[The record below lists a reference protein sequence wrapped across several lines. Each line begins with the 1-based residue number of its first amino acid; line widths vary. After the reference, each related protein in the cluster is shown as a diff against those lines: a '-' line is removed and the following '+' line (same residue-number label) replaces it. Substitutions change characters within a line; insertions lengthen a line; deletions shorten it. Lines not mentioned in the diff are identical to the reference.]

1 MSDVD
6 PLIKREMQWMALG
19 VLENRDLAPI
29 IIAKV
34 RRQRIRRA
42 LISIVG
48 VFAVAATSIGIYEV
62 IQKPAPIIVASD
74 SGVNGTNSDS
84 QPEIIGL
91 QSDYPVTW
99 EQSVGDL
106 GAISGAGG
114 IGDTLGGLTATGLKI
129 SISGAGG
136 IGDTLGGLTATGLQI
151 SWERC
156 GRGQCPVTWVLSLQ
170 NNTQDLISTAP
181 SLGIFTNHTP
191 IVSDSRPTTVL
202 PGGTALLVYTFPEF
216 KDSLETS
223 PRETW
228 QWNWYLAQLR

>member
-42 LISIVG
+42 LASLIA
-48 VFAVAATSIGIYEV
+48 VFVIAVSSIGIYEA
-62 IQKPAPIIVASD
+62 INKPAALIVNPDA
-74 SGVNGTNSDS
+74 GVTGNNSVT

-114 IGDTLGGLTATGLKI
+114 IGDTLGGLTAVGLK
-129 SISGAGG
+129 
-136 IGDTLGGLTATGLQI
+136 I

-156 GRGQCPVTWVLSLQ
+156 GQGQCPVTWVLSLE
-170 NNTQDLISTAP
+170 NRTQDLISTAP
-181 SLGIFTNHTP
+181 SLGIFTSHTP
-191 IVSDSRPTTVL
+191 LVSDSRPTTVL
-202 PGGTALLVYTFPEF
+202 PGGTALLVYSFPEF
-216 KDSLETS
+216 KDSLLTS
-223 PRETW
+223 PRDTW

>member
-19 VLENRDLAPI
+19 VLENRDLAPV

-62 IQKPAPIIVASD
+62 IQRPAPVVVASD
-74 SGVNGTNSDS
+74 SGVNGTNSES

-114 IGDTLGGLTATGLKI
+114 IGDTLGGLTATGLK
-129 SISGAGG
+129 
-136 IGDTLGGLTATGLQI
+136 I

>member
-42 LISIVG
+42 LVAVLGVIAVG
-48 VFAVAATSIGIYEV
+48 ATRIGIYEV
-62 IQKPAPIIVASD
+62 IQRPAPVVVASD
-74 SGVNGTNSDS
+74 SGVNGANAGS

-114 IGDTLGGLTATGLKI
+114 IGDTLGGLTATGL
-129 SISGAGG
+129 
-136 IGDTLGGLTATGLQI
+136 QI

-156 GRGQCPVTWVLSLQ
+156 GKGQCPVTWVLSLQ

>member
-19 VLENRDLAPI
+19 VLENRDLAPV
-29 IIAKV
+29 IIARV
-34 RRQRIRRA
+34 RRRRIRRA
-42 LISIVG
+42 LLSMMT
-48 VFAVAATSIGIYEV
+48 VFAISGLSIGIFEFLN
-62 IQKPAPIIVASD
+62 KPATVVINPD
-74 SGVNGTNSDS
+74 SGVTGNNSGS

-114 IGDTLGGLTATGLKI
+114 IGDTLGGLTAVGLK
-129 SISGAGG
+129 
-136 IGDTLGGLTATGLQI
+136 I

-156 GRGQCPVTWVLSLQ
+156 GQGQCPITWVLSLE
-170 NNTQDLISTAP
+170 NRTQDLISTAP
-181 SLGIFTNHTP
+181 SLGVFTSHTP

-202 PGGTALLVYTFPEF
+202 PGGTALLVYSFPEF
-216 KDSLETS
+216 QESLAAS
-223 PRETW
+223 ARDTW

>member
-42 LISIVG
+42 LVSVLGVIAVG
-48 VFAVAATSIGIYEV
+48 AASIGIYEV
-62 IQKPAPIIVASD
+62 IQSPAPIIVASD
-74 SGVNGTNSDS
+74 SGVNGANSGS

-106 GAISGAGG
+106 GA
-114 IGDTLGGLTATGLKI
+114 
-129 SISGAGG
+129 ISGAGG

-202 PGGTALLVYTFPEF
+202 PRGTALLVYTFPEF

>member
-42 LISIVG
+42 IASAIA
-48 VFAVAATSIGIYEV
+48 VFAIAGISIGIYEALNR
-62 IQKPAPIIVASD
+62 PAAIVVNSD
-74 SGVNGTNSDS
+74 SGATGNNAVT

-114 IGDTLGGLTATGLKI
+114 IGDTLGGLTAVGLK
-129 SISGAGG
+129 
-136 IGDTLGGLTATGLQI
+136 I

-156 GRGQCPVTWVLSLQ
+156 GKGQCPVTWVLSLE
-170 NNTQDLISTAP
+170 NRTQDLISTAP
-181 SLGIFTNHTP
+181 SLGIFTGHTP

-202 PGGTALLVYTFPEF
+202 PGATALLVYSFPEF
-216 KDSLETS
+216 KESLLTS
-223 PRETW
+223 PRDTW

>member
-42 LISIVG
+42 LVAVLGVIAVG
-48 VFAVAATSIGIYEV
+48 ATSIGIYEV
-62 IQKPAPIIVASD
+62 IQRPAPIIVASD
-74 SGVNGTNSDS
+74 SGVNGTNSGS

-114 IGDTLGGLTATGLKI
+114 IGDTLGGLTATGL
-129 SISGAGG
+129 
-136 IGDTLGGLTATGLQI
+136 QI

-156 GRGQCPVTWVLSLQ
+156 GKGQCPVTWVLSLQ

>member
-34 RRQRIRRA
+34 RRQRIRNA
-42 LISIVG
+42 II
-48 VFAVAATSIGIYEV
+48 AVLAVLAIAATSIGIYEFV
-62 IQKPAPIIVASD
+62 KTNPVSVTIFDD
-74 SGVNGTNSDS
+74 SGATGANAMS
-84 QPEIIGL
+84 QPEIVGL

-99 EQSVGDL
+99 EQSVGDV
-106 GAISGAGG
+106 GAISAAGG
-114 IGDTLGGLTATGLKI
+114 IGDTLGGLTAVGLK
-129 SISGAGG
+129 
-136 IGDTLGGLTATGLQI
+136 I

-156 GRGQCPVTWVLSLQ
+156 GKGQCPITWVLSLE
-170 NNTQDLISTAP
+170 NRTQDLISTAP
-181 SLGIFTNHTP
+181 SLGIFTGHTP

-202 PGGTALLVYTFPEF
+202 PGGKALLVYSFPEF
-216 KDSLETS
+216 KSTLPTS
-223 PRETW
+223 PRDTW

>member
-42 LISIVG
+42 L
-48 VFAVAATSIGIYEV
+48 FAAVAVIAIGASSIGLYEL

-74 SGVNGTNSDS
+74 NGVTGNNAVN

-114 IGDTLGGLTATGLKI
+114 IGDTLGGLTAVGLK
-129 SISGAGG
+129 
-136 IGDTLGGLTATGLQI
+136 I

-156 GRGQCPVTWVLSLQ
+156 GKGQCPVTWVLSLE
-170 NNTQDLISTAP
+170 NRTQDLISTAP

-191 IVSDSRPTTVL
+191 FVSDSRPTTVL
-202 PGGTALLVYTFPEF
+202 PGGQALLVYTFPEF
-216 KDSLETS
+216 KESLQTS

>member
-19 VLENRDLAPI
+19 ALENRDLAPI
-29 IIAKV
+29 VIAKV
-34 RRQRIRRA
+34 RRERIRNSILA
-42 LISIVG
+42 VIGVIAIAAASITGYEFFNNSSVPETTIST
-48 VFAVAATSIGIYEV
+48 AE
-62 IQKPAPIIVASD
+62 
-74 SGVNGTNSDS
+74 GTTGSNSAN

-99 EQSVGDL
+99 EQSVGDV
-106 GAISGAGG
+106 GAISAAGG
-114 IGDTLGGLTATGLKI
+114 IGDTLGGLTAVGLK
-129 SISGAGG
+129 
-136 IGDTLGGLTATGLQI
+136 I

-156 GRGQCPVTWVLSLQ
+156 GQSQCPVTWILSLQ
-170 NNTQDLISTAP
+170 NRTQDLISTAP
-181 SLGIFTNHTP
+181 SLGLFTSHTP

-216 KDSLETS
+216 KSGLKTS
-223 PRETW
+223 SRDTW

>member
-42 LISIVG
+42 IASAIA
-48 VFAVAATSIGIYEV
+48 VFAIAGISIGIYEALNR
-62 IQKPAPIIVASD
+62 PAAIVVNSD
-74 SGVNGTNSDS
+74 SGATGNNAVT

-114 IGDTLGGLTATGLKI
+114 IGDTLGGLTAVGLK
-129 SISGAGG
+129 
-136 IGDTLGGLTATGLQI
+136 I

-156 GRGQCPVTWVLSLQ
+156 GKGQCPVTWVLSLE
-170 NNTQDLISTAP
+170 NRTQDLISTAP
-181 SLGIFTNHTP
+181 SLGIFTGHTP

-202 PGGTALLVYTFPEF
+202 PGGTALLVYSFPEF
-216 KDSLETS
+216 KESLLTS
-223 PRETW
+223 PRDTW

>member
-62 IQKPAPIIVASD
+62 IQRPAPVVVASD
-74 SGVNGTNSDS
+74 NGVNGTNSES

-129 SISGAGG
+129 S
-136 IGDTLGGLTATGLQI
+136 
-151 SWERC
+151 WERC
-156 GRGQCPVTWVLSLQ
+156 GKGQCPVTWVLSLQ